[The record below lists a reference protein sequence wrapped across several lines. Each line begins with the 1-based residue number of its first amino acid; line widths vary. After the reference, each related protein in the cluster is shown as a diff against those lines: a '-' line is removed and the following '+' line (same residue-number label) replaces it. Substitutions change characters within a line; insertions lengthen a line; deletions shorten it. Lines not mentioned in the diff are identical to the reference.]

1 MIQLYSDGR
10 FGNIFNE
17 IGSKWFE
24 SAAKGY
30 GRILQDRQSRANS
43 LETEGGGREGVVVR
57 GRIGVKGEN
66 QRRGGGGVLFKKKR
80 GKLSVSSG
88 EVSLT

>member
-1 MIQLYSDGR
+1 MRSG
-10 FGNIFNE
+10 
-17 IGSKWFE
+17 
-24 SAAKGY
+24 AKGY

-43 LETEGGGREGVVVR
+43 LETEGGGREGVVR
-57 GRIGVKGEN
+57 GRIGVKEGEN
-66 QRRGGGGVLFKKKR
+66 QRRGGGGVKKKKR

>member
-17 IGSKWFE
+17 IGRRSFE
-24 SAAKGY
+24 SVAKGY

-43 LETEGGGREGVVVR
+43 LETEGGGREGVVVP
-57 GRIGVKGEN
+57 GRIGVKERIREGA
-66 QRRGGGGVLFKKKR
+66 GVAFKKKKKEENYR
-80 GKLSVSSG
+80 SLRVKLV
-88 EVSLT
+88 

>member
-57 GRIGVKGEN
+57 GRIGVNEGEN
-66 QRRGGGGVLFKKKR
+66 QRRGGGGVLKR
-80 GKLSVSSG
+80 KEENYRSLRVKLV
-88 EVSLT
+88 